1 MLEWILITHQA
12 STLVFAFLMLLNSW
26 LNGVL
31 IRRLEAYPPIK
42 KAPFVSILVPA
53 RNEAR
58 NLEACL
64 NGLLSQDYPAFEVLV
79 LDDHSTDA
87 TPLILE
93 QFTAKDSRLR
103 AVPGENLPEGWL
115 GKHWACHQLAQQ
127 ARGEWLLFA
136 DADTVFHPHTVRD
149 AMAAAEFEQADFL
162 TAVPHEEMITL
173 GERLLVPYFLISA
186 LSFIPVFLSRWIRF
200 PAFTFT
206 IGQFIL
212 VRKQA
217 YWAMGGHQAVR
228 DNAVDDLA
236 LGKRAVA
243 IGLRWRIADGRNR
256 ITCRMY
262 HGFREA
268 WQGFSKNMFAAF
280 GYNVAVY
287 SFVWLWSAVVFLEPL
302 VVIGGRA
309 LGWTSPYFQVDLAL
323 LHWVVVLLVW
333 VLTYYRLRLPIGLAL
348 LYPVTFLLSLVVA
361 GYSMWLTFQGQAEWK
376 GRKVLRP
383 KIRWI

>member
-243 IGLRWRIADGRNR
+243 MGLRWRITDGRNR
-256 ITCRMY
+256 IT
-262 HGFREA
+262 
-268 WQGFSKNMFAAF
+268 
-280 GYNVAVY
+280 
-287 SFVWLWSAVVFLEPL
+287 
-302 VVIGGRA
+302 
-309 LGWTSPYFQVDLAL
+309 
-323 LHWVVVLLVW
+323 
-333 VLTYYRLRLPIGLAL
+333 
-348 LYPVTFLLSLVVA
+348 
-361 GYSMWLTFQGQAEWK
+361 
-376 GRKVLRP
+376 
-383 KIRWI
+383 

>member
-162 TAVPHEEMITL
+162 TAVHHEEMITL